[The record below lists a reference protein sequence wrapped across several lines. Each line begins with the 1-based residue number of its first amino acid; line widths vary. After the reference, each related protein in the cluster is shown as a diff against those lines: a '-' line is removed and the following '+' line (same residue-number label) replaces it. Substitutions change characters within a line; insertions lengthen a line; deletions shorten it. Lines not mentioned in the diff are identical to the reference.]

1 MLDLVELVDDV
12 MAFAYHILNNKQIG
26 LFCGCKVFWLGGLSS
41 AMEILG
47 YKITVNAI
55 EFLI

>member
-1 MLDLVELVDDV
+1 MLNLVELVDDV
-12 MAFAYHILNNKQIG
+12 MAFAYHMLNNKPTG

-47 YKITVNAI
+47 YK
-55 EFLI
+55 LQ